1 MTTSP
6 ERQPE
11 EKRCRRIG
19 GAPPAAAIPNDLLFA
34 EVLPRLPIKSLVRFR
49 SVCRA
54 WCDAVDGGAVARR
67 RLALTPPSMLL
78 VPREDWHQDLDEGSS
93 ELSFYRLLLEDA
105 EGRAGADHLAAA
117 AAKLELVLEKALPG
131 GATVTHEVVPTHC
144 DGLVAVAT
152 RDGEVFVCNPATG
165 ELVALPPGTPSVR
178 DDACAWGA
186 LPAAIAYDASRASYV
201 VSRYFYRE
209 FQETRD
215 PDSGNFVLLNYDIGH
230 EVFTLDAGDGGAGG
244 WEVTGDP
251 PRPIVFARP
260 VCTREAVY
268 WCADYPDEETAL
280 VRFDLRERAFDVLP
294 SPPGAATYTGDQR
307 VAELQGKL
315 YYVDYVLGSDT
326 AVDVWVADEAGRRRR
341 PEWTLRCRLEFDDGV
356 LGGESVF
363 PVADD
368 GNEMLVAVD
377 YNKLYRYSDRSKC
390 MSLVV
395 DTAKELVYQ
404 REDGSLLYDEGDGK
418 LFKHHVVPYVE
429 SLVPIRPRQ

>member
-1 MTTSP
+1 MSSP
-6 ERQPE
+6 ERLLE
-11 EKRCRRIG
+11 EKRRRIG
-19 GAPPAAAIPNDLLFA
+19 TPPAAAISDDLLFA
-34 EVLPRLPIKSLVRFR
+34 EVLPRLPIKSLVCLR

-54 WCDAVDGGAVARR
+54 WRDAVDGGAVARR
-67 RLALTPPSMLL
+67 RLALTPPAML
-78 VPREDWHQDLDEGSS
+78 VIPREDWHHDLADGSS
-93 ELSFYRLLLEDA
+93 ELSFHRLLLADA
-105 EGRAGADHLAAA
+105 EGRARTPPAAGV
-117 AAKLELVLEKALPG
+117 ELVLEKALPG
-131 GATVTHEVVPTHC
+131 GATVTHEVVPIHC

-152 RDGEVFVCNPATG
+152 RAGEVFVCNPATR

-178 DDACAWGA
+178 DDACACGA
-186 LPAAIAYDASRASYV
+186 LPAAIAYDASRASYI

-215 PDSGNFVLLNYDIGH
+215 ADSGNLVLLNYDIGH
-230 EVFTLDAGDGGAGG
+230 EVFTLGDGAAGM

-260 VCTREAVY
+260 VCTQEAIY
-268 WCADYPDEETAL
+268 WSADYPDEENAL

-294 SPPGAATYTGDQR
+294 SPPGAATYTGEQR

-315 YYVDYVLGSDT
+315 YYVEYVMGSDT
-326 AVDVWVADEAGRRRR
+326 AVDIWVADEAGLGRRRR

-356 LGGESVF
+356 LGGESVL

-390 MSLVV
+390 VSLVV
-395 DTAKELVYQ
+395 DMAKELVYQ
-404 REDGSLLYDEGDGK
+404 REDGSLL
-418 LFKHHVVPYVE
+418 
-429 SLVPIRPRQ
+429 